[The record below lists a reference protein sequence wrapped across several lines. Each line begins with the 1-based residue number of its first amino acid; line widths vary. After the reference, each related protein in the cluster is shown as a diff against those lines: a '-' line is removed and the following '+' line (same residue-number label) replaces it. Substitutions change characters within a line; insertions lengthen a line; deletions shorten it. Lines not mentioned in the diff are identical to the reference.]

1 MAHHV
6 LGGRGLIPLCAALLI
21 ACGGEL
27 PSKQPGT
34 VLPPTPLC
42 AASDPAQV
50 VAPQRIILLTSTQ
63 LMNMIRL
70 VSDDAAK
77 LIVDGAVFAVTS
89 DFRARFPPARLEQFK
104 SIPDATTLSAFSTT
118 AQKVGEYVRDHFAA
132 VTTCPSPAT
141 DACATSYLD
150 TLAGK
155 AYRRTLTPD
164 EQARFRSLYDNL
176 RSAVVKD
183 QPITLT
189 VEEATGFA
197 VQALLLSPQLLWR
210 WEVGAETSSSPPG
223 VFLTDAE
230 LASNLSFF
238 LTDGPPDDAL
248 RADASAGTLRANLGA
263 HVDRI
268 LATPAARQWLT
279 HVMQTYFTLNQLP
292 GMIIDETK
300 FPIVAGG
307 ALYAD
312 LDQESQLF
320 LGDVM
325 WNGKVTDLLTSRKAF
340 LNSNLASMIYG
351 VPVPAGA
358 TATHF
363 TETMLPADERAGML
377 TNAGFLTTRARA
389 GASPRTA
396 RARRQSIVHVRRD
409 AAPAGLAGAA
419 GHHHRSVGNLDTQT
433 AQEQVAFRAAAP
445 ACGTC
450 HASFDPYGLVL
461 DWYDVVGRY
470 RTRDDLGKPVDGHT
484 KLPAEVGGAE
494 IDTAVELA
502 DVLSKSDVFTNCMA
516 RSVLHDALVDASVEL
531 PLPSHQQAG
540 CAAAGV
546 ADSLRRSEGQS
557 FTDLFRA
564 AATSPAF
571 VLRTVD
577 PSAAYDDT
585 PADTG
590 ASRAAGA
597 GAGRPGAREPRGAQ
611 DRLRF
616 RRAGARWPAKDAFDR
631 RAGEARQSLQCRRDD
646 AVGPHRGDRHLHVE
660 LGRCAWDDTTSTV
673 GSNRHGKA
681 TNMSPAPPRRAARVH
696 CDPRA
701 AEHGIE

>member
-1 MAHHV
+1 MWRTMCS
-6 LGGRGLIPLCAALLI
+6 GGRGLIPLCAALLL
-21 ACGGEL
+21 ACSGEL

-34 VLPPTPLC
+34 VVPPTPLC

-50 VAPQRIILLTSTQ
+50 VAPQQVTLLTSTQ

-70 VSDDAAK
+70 VSDEAARS
-77 LIVDGAVFAVTS
+77 IVDGAVFEVTS
-89 DFRARFPPARLEQFK
+89 DLRARFPPYSAEQFR
-104 SIPDATTLSAFSTT
+104 SIPDSTSLSYFNTA

-132 VTTCPSPAT
+132 VTACPSPAT
-141 DACATSYLD
+141 DGCAASYLD
-150 TLAGK
+150 ALAGK
-155 AYRRTLTPD
+155 AYRRTLTAD
-164 EQARFRSLYDNL
+164 EQARFRSLYDSL
-176 RSAVVKD
+176 RSTVVKD

-197 VQALLLSPQLLWR
+197 VQSLLLSPQLLWR
-210 WEVGAETSSSPPG
+210 WELGAEMSSSPPG
-223 VFLTDAE
+223 IFLTDAE
-230 LASNLSFF
+230 LASNVSFF

-248 RADASAGTLRANLGA
+248 RAAASAGTLRANLGA

-279 HVMQTYFTLNQLP
+279 RVMQTYFLLNQLP
-292 GMIIDETK
+292 ATAIDETK

-307 ALYAD
+307 ALYAE
-312 LDQESQLF
+312 LYQASQMF

-340 LNSNLASMIYG
+340 LNSNLASLIYV

-363 TETMLPADERAGML
+363 TETMLPAGERAGLL
-377 TNAGFLTTRARA
+377 TDAGFLTTRARA
-389 GASPRTA
+389 DGVGIVPR
-396 RARRQSIVHVRRD
+396 
-409 AAPAGLAGAA
+409 GLGVKALFTCVETPPPSDSLVQPGSRIAE
-419 GHHHRSVGNLDTQT
+419 GVGNLDAQT
-433 AQEQVAFRAAAP
+433 AQQQVAFRAAAP
-445 ACGTC
+445 ECGTC

-470 RTRDDLGKPVDGHT
+470 RTLDDLGKPVDGQT

-502 DVLSKSDVFTNCMA
+502 DVLAKSDVFTNCLA
-516 RSVLHDALVDASVEL
+516 TAVLRAAVVDAWVEL
-531 PLPSHQQAG
+531 PLPSHQQEG

-546 ADSLRRSEGQS
+546 ADNLRRSEGRS

-577 PSAAYDDT
+577 LSAAYDDT

-590 ASRAAGA
+590 ASRAAA
-597 GAGRPGAREPRGAQ
+597 PVPGDPRLANLAARRTVFDFVARELDG
-611 DRLRF
+611 LR
-616 RRAGARWPAKDAFDR
+616 RMLPTAVRAKLDNHYDAVVAMQSSLTRAIDAFN
-631 RAGEARQSLQCRRDD
+631 A
-646 AVGPHRGDRHLHVE
+646 
-660 LGRCAWDDTTSTV
+660 
-673 GSNRHGKA
+673 N
-681 TNMSPAPPRRAARVH
+681 
-696 CDPRA
+696 
-701 AEHGIE
+701 

>member
-1 MAHHV
+1 MWRTMCS
-6 LGGRGLIPLCAALLI
+6 GGRGLIPLCGALLV

-27 PSKQPGT
+27 PAKQPGA

-50 VAPQRIILLTSTQ
+50 VAPQQIVLLTSTQ

-89 DFRARFPPARLEQFK
+89 DLAARFPPARFEQFK
-104 SIPDATTLSAFSTT
+104 SIPDATSLSVFSNT

-141 DACATSYLD
+141 DGCATSYLD

-155 AYRRTLTPD
+155 AYRRPLTPD
-164 EQARFRSLYDNL
+164 EQARFRSLYDDL
-176 RSAVVKD
+176 RTAIVKD
-183 QPITLT
+183 QAITLT

-210 WEVGAETSSSPPG
+210 WEIGAETSSSPPG

-279 HVMQTYFTLNQLP
+279 HVMQTYFLLNQLP
-292 GMIIDETK
+292 GTIIDHGK

-312 LDQESQLF
+312 LYQESRLF

-363 TETMLPADERAGML
+363 AETMLPADERAGML
-377 TNAGFLTTRARA
+377 TDAGFLTTRARA
-389 GASPRTA
+389 TGVGLVPRGLSVKALFTCVETPPPLESVVQPGSPA
-396 RARRQSIVHVRRD
+396 
-409 AAPAGLAGAA
+409 
-419 GHHHRSVGNLDTQT
+419 VGNLDVQT
-433 AQEQVAFRAAAP
+433 AQEQVALRAAAP
-445 ACGTC
+445 QCGTC

-470 RTRDDLGKPVDGHT
+470 RTVDDFGKPVDGRT

-502 DVLSKSDVFTNCMA
+502 DVLSKSDVFTNCLA
-516 RSVLHDALVDASVEL
+516 KSVLDDALVGAWVEL
-531 PLPSHQQAG
+531 PLPSHQRAG

-546 ADSLRRSEGQS
+546 ADNLRRSEGRS

-577 PSAAYDDT
+577 ASVAYDDT

-590 ASRAAGA
+590 SRSAPPVPGDPVLANLSARRTVLDFVAQELDGLRRMRPTEVRAKLDNHHDAVMAMQSALTAAI
-597 GAGRPGAREPRGAQ
+597 
-611 DRLRF
+611 
-616 RRAGARWPAKDAFDR
+616 DAFN
-631 RAGEARQSLQCRRDD
+631 
-646 AVGPHRGDRHLHVE
+646 
-660 LGRCAWDDTTSTV
+660 
-673 GSNRHGKA
+673 SN
-681 TNMSPAPPRRAARVH
+681 
-696 CDPRA
+696 
-701 AEHGIE
+701 

>member
-1 MAHHV
+1 MWRTMCS
-6 LGGRGLIPLCAALLI
+6 GGRGLIPLCAALLI

-27 PSKQPGT
+27 PSKQPGA
-34 VLPPTPLC
+34 VPPPTPLC
-42 AASDPAQV
+42 AVSDPAQV
-50 VAPQRIILLTSTQ
+50 VAPQQIALLTSTQ

-70 VSDDAAK
+70 VSDDAARS
-77 LIVDGAVFAVTS
+77 IVDGGIFSVTS
-89 DFRARFPPARLEQFK
+89 DFAARFPPARFEPFK
-104 SIPDATTLSAFSTT
+104 TIPDATSLSVFSTT
-118 AQKVGEYVRDHFAA
+118 AQKVGEYVRDHFAV
-132 VTTCPSPAT
+132 VTTCPTPAT
-141 DACATSYLD
+141 DACATRYLD
-150 TLAGK
+150 TLADK
-155 AYRRTLTPD
+155 AYRRPLTPD
-164 EQARFRSLYDNL
+164 EQARFRSLYDDL
-176 RSAVVKD
+176 RTAIVKD
-183 QPITLT
+183 QSLTLT

-230 LASNLSFF
+230 LASSLSFF

-279 HVMQTYFTLNQLP
+279 HLMQTYFTLNQLP
-292 GMIIDETK
+292 GVIIDEGK

-307 ALYAD
+307 ALYAE
-312 LDQESQLF
+312 LYQASQLF

-358 TATHF
+358 TATQF

-377 TNAGFLTTRARA
+377 TDAGFLTRLARA
-389 GASPRTA
+389 TGVGIVPR
-396 RARRQSIVHVRRD
+396 
-409 AAPAGLAGAA
+409 GLGVKALFTCVETPPPSDSLVEPGVLP
-419 GHHHRSVGNLDTQT
+419 VGNLDVQT
-433 AQEQVAFRAAAP
+433 AQEQVALRAAAP
-445 ACGTC
+445 QCGTC

-470 RTRDDLGKPVDGHT
+470 RTVDDLRKPVDGHT

-502 DVLSKSDVFTNCMA
+502 DVLSGSDVFTNCLA
-516 RSVLHDALVDASVEL
+516 KSVLSDALVDVWVEL

-546 ADSLRRSEGQS
+546 ADNLRRSEGRS

-571 VLRTVD
+571 VLRKVD
-577 PSAAYDDT
+577 ASVAYDDT

-590 ASRAAGA
+590 TRSAPPLPGDPALANLSARRTVLDFVAQELDGLRRMRPTEVRAKLDNHYNAVMTMQSA
-597 GAGRPGAREPRGAQ
+597 LTTAI
-611 DRLRF
+611 
-616 RRAGARWPAKDAFDR
+616 DAFN
-631 RAGEARQSLQCRRDD
+631 
-646 AVGPHRGDRHLHVE
+646 
-660 LGRCAWDDTTSTV
+660 
-673 GSNRHGKA
+673 SN
-681 TNMSPAPPRRAARVH
+681 
-696 CDPRA
+696 
-701 AEHGIE
+701 

>member
-1 MAHHV
+1 MWRTMCS
-6 LGGRGLIPLCAALLI
+6 GGRGLIPLGAALLM

-50 VAPQRIILLTSTQ
+50 VAPQRIALLTSTQ

-70 VSDDAAK
+70 VSDEAARS
-77 LIVDGAVFAVTS
+77 IVDGAVFEVTS
-89 DFRARFPPARLEQFK
+89 DFRARFPPARFEPYK
-104 SIPDATTLSAFSTT
+104 SIPDATSLSVFSTT

-141 DACATSYLD
+141 EGCATSYLD

-155 AYRRTLTPD
+155 AYRRPLTAD
-164 EQARFRSLYDNL
+164 EQARFRSLYDSL
-176 RSAVVKD
+176 RTAIVKD
-183 QPITLT
+183 QTITLT

-292 GMIIDETK
+292 GVIIDESK

-312 LDQESQLF
+312 LYQASQLF

-377 TNAGFLTTRARA
+377 TDAGFLTRLARA
-389 GASPRTA
+389 TGVGIVPRGLGVKALFTCVPTPPPSDSLAQPGSRPLATWTRRPRRSRWRPGQRRPNAA
-396 RARRQSIVHVRRD
+396 RATRRSILTPSCSTGTTWSAATGRSTTSASRSMGTRSCRRRSAVPRSIPQWSWRTCSRRATCSPTAWRRPRSTPRWPTPGWRSPSPLTSRR
-409 AAPAGLAGAA
+409 AAPPPAWRTTCDGA
-419 GHHHRSVGNLDTQT
+419 
-433 AQEQVAFRAAAP
+433 RA
-445 ACGTC
+445 
-450 HASFDPYGLVL
+450 
-461 DWYDVVGRY
+461 
-470 RTRDDLGKPVDGHT
+470 
-484 KLPAEVGGAE
+484 E
-494 IDTAVELA
+494 
-502 DVLSKSDVFTNCMA
+502 
-516 RSVLHDALVDASVEL
+516 
-531 PLPSHQQAG
+531 
-540 CAAAGV
+540 
-546 ADSLRRSEGQS
+546 S

-577 PSAAYDDT
+577 ASAAYDDT

-590 ASRAAGA
+590 GSRSAPPVPGDPALANLAARRTVFDFVAQELDGLRRM
-597 GAGRPGAREPRGAQ
+597 RPT
-611 DRLRF
+611 DV
-616 RRAGARWPAKDAFDR
+616 RAKLDNHY
-631 RAGEARQSLQCRRDD
+631 D
-646 AVGPHRGDRHLHVE
+646 AVGMMQSALTAAID
-660 LGRCAWDDTTSTV
+660 AFN
-673 GSNRHGKA
+673 SN
-681 TNMSPAPPRRAARVH
+681 
-696 CDPRA
+696 
-701 AEHGIE
+701 

>member
-1 MAHHV
+1 MWRTMCS
-6 LGGRGLIPLCAALLI
+6 GGRGLIPLCAALLI
-21 ACGGEL
+21 ACSGEL
-27 PSKQPGT
+27 PSKQPGA
-34 VLPPTPLC
+34 VVPPTPLC

-50 VAPQRIILLTSTQ
+50 VAPQRVILLTSTQ

-77 LIVDGAVFAVTS
+77 LIVDDAVFPVTS
-89 DFRARFPPARLEQFK
+89 DLSARFPPPSAEQFM
-104 SIPDATTLSAFSTT
+104 SIPDATTLTYFNNA

-132 VTTCPSPAT
+132 VTACPSPAT
-141 DACATSYLD
+141 DGCATSYLD
-150 TLAGK
+150 ALAGK
-155 AYRRTLTPD
+155 AYRRTLTAD

-176 RSAVVKD
+176 RSTVVKD

-197 VQALLLSPQLLWR
+197 VQSLLLSPQLLWR

-223 VFLTDAE
+223 IFLTDAE

-279 HVMQTYFTLNQLP
+279 HVMQTYFLLNQLP
-292 GMIIDETK
+292 RTLIDETK

-312 LDQESQLF
+312 LYQESKLF

-340 LNSNLASMIYG
+340 LTSNLATMVYG

-363 TETMLPADERAGML
+363 TETILPADERAGML

-389 GASPRTA
+389 GGVAIVPRGLGVKGLFTCVETPPPPDSPE
-396 RARRQSIVHVRRD
+396 QPGIIID
-409 AAPAGLAGAA
+409 L
-419 GHHHRSVGNLDTQT
+419 VGNLDTQT
-433 AQEQVAFRAAAP
+433 AQEQVARRAAAP
-445 ACGTC
+445 QCGTC

-484 KLPAEVGGAE
+484 KLPPEVGGAE

-516 RSVLHDALVDASVEL
+516 KSVLHDALVGAAVEL
-531 PLPSHQQAG
+531 PLPSHQKAG

-546 ADSLRRSEGQS
+546 ADSLRRSEGRS

-590 ASRAAGA
+590 ASRAAA
-597 GAGRPGAREPRGAQ
+597 PVPGDPVLANLA
-611 DRLRF
+611 
-616 RRAGARWPAKDAFDR
+616 ARWTVFDFVAQELDGLR
-631 RAGEARQSLQCRRDD
+631 RMRSIDVRARLDNHYNAVVTMQSALT
-646 AVGPHRGDRHLHVE
+646 A
-660 LGRCAWDDTTSTV
+660 AIDTFTS
-673 GSNRHGKA
+673 N
-681 TNMSPAPPRRAARVH
+681 
-696 CDPRA
+696 
-701 AEHGIE
+701 

>member
-1 MAHHV
+1 MWRSMCS
-6 LGGRGLIPLCAALLI
+6 GGRGLVSLSAALLL

-34 VLPPTPLC
+34 ALPSTPLC

-50 VAPQRIILLTSTQ
+50 VAPQRIVLLTSTQ

-70 VSDDAAK
+70 VSDEAATS
-77 LIVDGAVFAVTS
+77 IIDDGVFPVTS
-89 DFRARFPPARLEQFK
+89 DLNVRFPPSRVELYR
-104 SIPDATTLSAFSTT
+104 SIPDFVTLSAFSNT

-132 VTTCPSPAT
+132 VTTCSSPAT
-141 DACATSYLD
+141 DGCATLYLD
-150 TLAGK
+150 ALAGK
-155 AYRRTLTPD
+155 AYRRPLTAD

-176 RSAVVKD
+176 RTAIVNDPST
-183 QPITLT
+183 TLT
-189 VEEATGFA
+189 VEEAAGFA

-248 RADASAGTLRANLGA
+248 RADASAGRLRANLGA

-279 HVMQTYFTLNQLP
+279 HLMQTYFSLNLLP
-292 GMIIDETK
+292 ATMIDEGK

-307 ALYAD
+307 GLYAD
-312 LDQESQLF
+312 LHQESQLF

-358 TATHF
+358 TATRF
-363 TETMLPADERAGML
+363 TEAMLPADERAGML

-389 GASPRTA
+389 TGVGLVPRGLGVKALFTC
-396 RARRQSIVHVRRD
+396 VETP
-409 AAPAGLAGAA
+409 APPDSLVEPVGPPGI
-419 GHHHRSVGNLDTQT
+419 GNLDAQT

-445 ACGTC
+445 ECGTC
-450 HASFDPYGLVL
+450 HASIDPYGLVL

-470 RTRDDLGKPVDGHT
+470 RTLDDLGKPVDGHT

-494 IDTAVELA
+494 IDTAVELGGL
-502 DVLSKSDVFTNCMA
+502 LSKSDVFTNCLA
-516 RSVLHDALVDASVEL
+516 KSVLDDALLDVGVEL

-546 ADSLRRSEGQS
+546 ADSLRRSERGS

-571 VLRTVD
+571 VLRTMA
-577 PSAAYDDT
+577 SAADDDT
-585 PADTG
+585 SADTG
-590 ASRAAGA
+590 ASRAAAPAPGDPGLA
-597 GAGRPGAREPRGAQ
+597 NLTARRTVFDFVAQELDELRRMRPT
-611 DRLRF
+611 DV
-616 RRAGARWPAKDAFDR
+616 RAKLDNHY
-631 RAGEARQSLQCRRDD
+631 D
-646 AVGPHRGDRHLHVE
+646 AVVAMESALTAAIDAL
-660 LGRCAWDDTTSTV
+660 S
-673 GSNRHGKA
+673 SN
-681 TNMSPAPPRRAARVH
+681 
-696 CDPRA
+696 
-701 AEHGIE
+701 

>member
-1 MAHHV
+1 MWRTMCS
-6 LGGRGLIPLCAALLI
+6 GGRGLIPLCAALLI

-50 VAPQRIILLTSTQ
+50 VAPQRILLLTSTQ

-70 VSDDAAK
+70 VSDDAARA
-77 LIVDGAVFAVTS
+77 IVDGAVFAVIS
-89 DFRARFPPARLEQFK
+89 DLNVRFPPARVEQYK
-104 SIPDATTLSAFSTT
+104 TILDADSLAVFSNT
-118 AQKVGEYVRDHFAA
+118 AQKVGEYVRDHFAD

-141 DACATSYLD
+141 DGCATSYLD
-150 TLAGK
+150 ALAGK
-155 AYRRTLTPD
+155 AYRRPLTAD
-164 EQARFRSLYDNL
+164 EQARFRSLYDSL
-176 RSAVVKD
+176 RTAVVKD
-183 QPITLT
+183 QAITLT

-210 WEVGAETSSSPPG
+210 WEVGAEMSSSPPG

-263 HVDRI
+263 HVDCI

-279 HVMQTYFTLNQLP
+279 HLMQTYFLLNQLP
-292 GMIIDETK
+292 ATTIDETK

-312 LDQESQLF
+312 LYQESQLF

-377 TNAGFLTTRARA
+377 TDAGFLTTRARTT
-389 GASPRTA
+389 GVGLVPRGLGVKALFTC
-396 RARRQSIVHVRRD
+396 VETP
-409 AAPAGLAGAA
+409 APPDSLVEPSSLTG
-419 GHHHRSVGNLDTQT
+419 VGNLDAQT
-433 AQEQVAFRAAAP
+433 AQQQVAFRAAAP
-445 ACGTC
+445 ECATC

-470 RTRDDLGKPVDGHT
+470 RTIDDLGKPVDGHT

-502 DVLSKSDVFTNCMA
+502 DLLSKSDVFTNCLA
-516 RSVLHDALVDASVEL
+516 KSVLVDALVDASVEL

-546 ADSLRRSEGQS
+546 ADNLRRSEGQS

-571 VLRTVD
+571 VLRTVE
-577 PSAAYDDT
+577 PLAAYDDT
-585 PADTG
+585 PAETG
-590 ASRAAGA
+590 AGLLAAPAPVPGDPMLANLAARRTVFDFVAQELDGLRRMRPADVRAKLDNHYDAVVTMESA
-597 GAGRPGAREPRGAQ
+597 LTMAI
-611 DRLRF
+611 
-616 RRAGARWPAKDAFDR
+616 DAFN
-631 RAGEARQSLQCRRDD
+631 
-646 AVGPHRGDRHLHVE
+646 
-660 LGRCAWDDTTSTV
+660 
-673 GSNRHGKA
+673 SN
-681 TNMSPAPPRRAARVH
+681 
-696 CDPRA
+696 
-701 AEHGIE
+701 

>member
-1 MAHHV
+1 MWRTMCS
-6 LGGRGLIPLCAALLI
+6 GGRGLIMLGAALLM

-34 VLPPTPLC
+34 VVPPTPLC

-50 VAPQRIILLTSTQ
+50 VAPQRILLLTSTQ
-63 LMNMIRL
+63 LVNMIRL
-70 VSDDAAK
+70 VSDDAARS
-77 LIVDGAVFAVTS
+77 IVDGGIFSVTS
-89 DFRARFPPARLEQFK
+89 DFAARFPPARFEPYK
-104 SIPDATTLSAFSTT
+104 SIPDATSLSVFSNT

-132 VTTCPSPAT
+132 LTTCPSPAT
-141 DACATSYLD
+141 DGCATSYLD

-155 AYRRTLTPD
+155 AYRRPLTPD
-164 EQARFRSLYDNL
+164 EQARFRSLYDDL
-176 RSAVVKD
+176 RTAIVKD
-183 QPITLT
+183 RSLTLT

-238 LTDGPPDDAL
+238 LTDGPPDVAL
-248 RADASAGTLRANLGA
+248 RADASAGMLRANLRA

-279 HVMQTYFTLNQLP
+279 HLMQTYFTLNQLP
-292 GMIIDETK
+292 GIVIDQSK
-300 FPIVAGG
+300 FPIVASG

-312 LDQESQLF
+312 LYQASQLF

-363 TETMLPADERAGML
+363 TETMLPIDERAGML
-377 TNAGFLTTRARA
+377 TDAGFLTRLARA
-389 GASPRTA
+389 TGVGIVPR
-396 RARRQSIVHVRRD
+396 
-409 AAPAGLAGAA
+409 GLAVKALFTCVETPPPLESVVQPGSP
-419 GHHHRSVGNLDTQT
+419 SVGNLDVQT
-433 AQEQVAFRAAAP
+433 AQEQVASRAALP
-445 ACGTC
+445 QCGTC

-470 RTRDDLGKPVDGHT
+470 RTVDDLGKPVDGHT

-502 DVLSKSDVFTNCMA
+502 DVLSQSDVFTNCLA
-516 RSVLHDALVDASVEL
+516 TSVLNDALVDARVEL
-531 PLPSHQQAG
+531 PLPSRQQAG

-546 ADSLRRSEGQS
+546 ADNLRRSEARS

-577 PSAAYDDT
+577 ASVAYDDT

-590 ASRAAGA
+590 ESRSAPPVPGDPALANLSARRTVFDFVAQELDGLRRVRPTEVRAKLDNHYNAVMTMQSALTAAI
-597 GAGRPGAREPRGAQ
+597 
-611 DRLRF
+611 
-616 RRAGARWPAKDAFDR
+616 DAFD
-631 RAGEARQSLQCRRDD
+631 
-646 AVGPHRGDRHLHVE
+646 
-660 LGRCAWDDTTSTV
+660 
-673 GSNRHGKA
+673 SN
-681 TNMSPAPPRRAARVH
+681 
-696 CDPRA
+696 
-701 AEHGIE
+701 